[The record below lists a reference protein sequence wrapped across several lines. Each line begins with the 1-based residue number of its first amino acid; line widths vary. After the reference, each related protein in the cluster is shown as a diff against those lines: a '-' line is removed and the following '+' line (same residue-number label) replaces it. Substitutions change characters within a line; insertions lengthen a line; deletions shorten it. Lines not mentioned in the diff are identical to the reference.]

1 MDFKEQFKIGDLIK
15 INDKKDSGKFF
26 VTKILAIDYE
36 KGFFVI
42 NNIEK
47 EIPLGE
53 QISGKREFRDIIF
66 IFNTKVLGF
75 IHKEEKNILV
85 LKIPK
90 EVNRVQRREFYRLPL
105 NVSISIR
112 DSNSNI
118 CLGESDD
125 ISGMGLSVELDSPLR
140 LNENVKVTIP
150 FAKDFI
156 VEDIESVVKRVD
168 KGNKLPYKYGINFDY
183 IEDEAREQIVSYIF
197 QVQKMLLKLSKNM

>member
-15 INDKKDSGKFF
+15 INDKKDSGTFF
-26 VTKILAIDYE
+26 ATKILSIDYE
-36 KGFFVI
+36 KGFFI
-42 NNIEK
+42 IKNIEK
-47 EIPLGE
+47 NIPLGE
-53 QISGKREFRDIIF
+53 SISAKREFRDIIF

-75 IHKEEKNILV
+75 AHKDENDIIV

-105 NVSISIR
+105 NVGISLR
-112 DSNSNI
+112 DSHGNI

-150 FAKDFI
+150 FTKDFI

-168 KGNKLPYKYGINFDY
+168 KGSKLPYRYGINFDY
-183 IEDEAREQIVSYIF
+183 IEDEAREKIVTYIF
-197 QVQKMLLKLSKNM
+197 QVQKMLLKISKNM